1 MVLKFQSTEP
11 LLDGLSK
18 VTKRYN
24 FVVNNCVHF
33 CLGVLLLN
41 ACLTVKAANANSHQ
55 GKGWEE
61 LTDAV
66 IKWISENSTGVVFLL
81 WVSQII
87 LILFN
92 SHVESSMIQKKHH
105 LLHAPH
111 PSPLSAHRGFLG
123 CKHFSKCNDLLVKQ
137 GKPIIEWGDLPPE

>member
-1 MVLKFQSTEP
+1 M
-11 LLDGLSK
+11 
-18 VTKRYN
+18 YI
-24 FVVNNCVHF
+24 F

-81 WVSQII
+81 WGSYA
-87 LILFN
+87 
-92 SHVESSMIQKKHH
+92 QKK
-105 LLHAPH
+105 A
-111 PSPLSAHRGFLG
+111 SSVDKVNMFL
-123 CKHFSKCNDLLVKQ
+123 KLF
-137 GKPIIEWGDLPPE
+137 

>member
-1 MVLKFQSTEP
+1 LYTTV
-11 LLDGLSK
+11 
-18 VTKRYN
+18 YI
-24 FVVNNCVHF
+24 C

-81 WVSQII
+81 WGSYA
-87 LILFN
+87 
-92 SHVESSMIQKKHH
+92 QKK
-105 LLHAPH
+105 A
-111 PSPLSAHRGFLG
+111 SSVDKVNMFLEI
-123 CKHFSKCNDLLVKQ
+123 F
-137 GKPIIEWGDLPPE
+137 